1 MKNIILNR
9 IKELGGNIDNVKGKS
24 LQEDLLSIT
33 FNTVLYQKP
42 TDSPW
47 AKAEDEEPI
56 YGIGDFIDQ
65 NKDLLESDKQSLY
78 DKIIEK
84 YYCLTEEGFGQMF
97 WKAELFTPYKKGT
110 EDFAEWNSDFSDYD
124 EIDLKE
130 IIKLTKNN
138 EPDFIQLFYSYG
150 FPDNLYITLSDPNP
164 ENPTLFGTD
173 HEVFFSEVTNEG
185 NLEDLMNYFMTK
197 DELLEIVK
205 NKLEQ

>member
-1 MKNIILNR
+1 MKETILNR
-9 IKELGGNIDNVKGKS
+9 IIELGGNIDNVKGKS
-24 LQEDLLSIT
+24 LEEDLISIT

-65 NKDLLESDKQSLY
+65 NKDLLKSNKQSLY

-110 EDFAEWNSDFSDYD
+110 EDFDEWNSDFKDYD
-124 EIDLKE
+124 EVDLKE
-130 IIKLTKNN
+130 IIELTNNN
-138 EPDFIQLFYSYG
+138 EPDFIQLFYSYS
-150 FPDNLYITLSDPNP
+150 FPDNFYIVLSDPNP

-173 HEVFFSEVTNEG
+173 HEVFFREVTNEG
-185 NLEDLMNYFMTK
+185 ALEDLMNTFMTK
-197 DELLEIVK
+197 EELLEIVK
-205 NKLEQ
+205 SKVEK

>member
-1 MKNIILNR
+1 MKETILNR

-24 LQEDLLSIT
+24 IQEDLLSIT

-65 NKDLLESDKQSLY
+65 NKGLLESNKQSLY

-110 EDFAEWNSDFSDYD
+110 EDFDEWNSDFKDYD
-124 EIDLKE
+124 DVDLKE
-130 IIKLTKNN
+130 IIKLTNNN
-138 EPDFIQLFYSYG
+138 EPEFIQLFYSYR
-150 FPDNLYITLSDPNP
+150 FPDNFYITLSDPNP

-173 HEVFFSEVTNEG
+173 HEVFFREVTNEG
-185 NLEDLMNYFMTK
+185 NLEDLINTFMTK
-197 DELLEIVK
+197 DELIKIVK
-205 NKLEQ
+205 NRLEK

>member
-124 EIDLKE
+124 EVDLKE

-185 NLEDLMNYFMTK
+185 NLEDLMNSFMTK

>member
-1 MKNIILNR
+1 MKNTILNR
-9 IKELGGNIDNVKGKS
+9 IKGLGGNIGNVKGKS

-110 EDFAEWNSDFSDYD
+110 EDFDEWNSDFSDYD
-124 EIDLKE
+124 EVDLKE
-130 IIKLTKNN
+130 LIKLTKNN

-185 NLEDLMNYFMTK
+185 NLEDLMNSFMTK